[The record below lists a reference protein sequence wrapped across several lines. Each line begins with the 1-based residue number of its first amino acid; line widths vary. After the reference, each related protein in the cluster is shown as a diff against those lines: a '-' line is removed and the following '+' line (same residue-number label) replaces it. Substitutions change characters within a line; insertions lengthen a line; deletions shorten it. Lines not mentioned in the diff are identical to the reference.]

1 MEDLATSIV
10 QYEQDELD
18 GLEIIDLFQKL
29 IDNGMAWKLQGHY
42 GRMASD
48 LIESGYCTYKE
59 KEED

>member
-1 MEDLATSIV
+1 MEDLATAIV

-59 KEED
+59 EEED

>member
-1 MEDLATSIV
+1 MNNLSESIIK
-10 QYEQDELD
+10 YEQDELD

-48 LIESGYCTYKE
+48 LIESGYCTYTE
-59 KEED
+59 EEED